1 MSLQKFLNAKISF
14 APAIKNYPNS
24 ITAISGVI
32 GFVIFYLWARQAS
45 GINQDLLINLA
56 ASSLVICAT
65 VLIVEKIK
73 ERHRRL
79 TLEGAAVSGVSKI
92 QMSNFDIIH
101 MLGNF
106 HYNDLN
112 KLQTEY
118 IKAIS
123 KTAKVPKKNYTDDYI
138 DKMLKIDIA
147 EQLKGMDKRTL
158 TRLLK
163 YFGRTEDVCS
173 SVALTYSYAL
183 SNSARESLIKLNET
197 LGMTTATLANLVDLN
212 SEANELSA
220 SYCIWLYLNDFRKFQ
235 VIKKY

>member
-1 MSLQKFLNAKISF
+1 
-14 APAIKNYPNS
+14 
-24 ITAISGVI
+24 
-32 GFVIFYLWARQAS
+32 
-45 GINQDLLINLA
+45 
-56 ASSLVICAT
+56 
-65 VLIVEKIK
+65 
-73 ERHRRL
+73 
-79 TLEGAAVSGVSKI
+79 
-92 QMSNFDIIH
+92 
-101 MLGNF
+101 
-106 HYNDLN
+106 
-112 KLQTEY
+112 
-118 IKAIS
+118 
-123 KTAKVPKKNYTDDYI
+123 
-138 DKMLKIDIA
+138 MLKIDIA